1 VTHKVI
7 ETAPVIDWGCFVFM
21 LRSKNMPK
29 DRGIPVTLNARPSK
43 PIDRIENIPQ
53 VELPITIGRDKF
65 VTQRNHRRDLHQDL
79 RDA

>member
-1 VTHKVI
+1 
-7 ETAPVIDWGCFVFM
+7 
-21 LRSKNMPK
+21 MPK